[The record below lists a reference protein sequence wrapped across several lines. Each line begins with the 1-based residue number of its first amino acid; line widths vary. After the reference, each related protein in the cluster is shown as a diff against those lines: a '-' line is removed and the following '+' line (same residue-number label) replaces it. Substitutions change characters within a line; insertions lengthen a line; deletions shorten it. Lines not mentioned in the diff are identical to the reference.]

1 LLSIVQTFLGDD
13 RVLPGKGLKGTQ
25 QLSTLRFV
33 RCILTLVDELKGIFP
48 LRHVTLAIVFLPG
61 LSLPVIEG
69 LLTLQLTRRIGVLE
83 VKLSLFGHKLILLV
97 RFGWL
102 SLVVVPWGHEMI
114 VVRFRWLIH
123 VDYGP

>member
-1 LLSIVQTFLGDD
+1 
-13 RVLPGKGLKGTQ
+13 
-25 QLSTLRFV
+25 
-33 RCILTLVDELKGIFP
+33 
-48 LRHVTLAIVFLPG
+48 
-61 LSLPVIEG
+61 
-69 LLTLQLTRRIGVLE
+69 LQLTRRIGVLE